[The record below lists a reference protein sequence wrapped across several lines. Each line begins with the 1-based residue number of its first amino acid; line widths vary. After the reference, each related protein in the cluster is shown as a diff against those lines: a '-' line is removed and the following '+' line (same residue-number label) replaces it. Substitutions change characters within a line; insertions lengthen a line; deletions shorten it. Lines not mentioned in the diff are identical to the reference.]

1 MRHIVAARSGND
13 AASEIRELI
22 RLLLLENVL
31 TICRPPKT
39 SPYSQSVDMWS
50 LGAVLYHIL
59 CGIPPYSGRAEDRGV
74 QMLRSIMETE
84 ADYDVLRRAGVSE
97 SGIDFVARLLNRDPF
112 ARPTEKDCFQHP
124 WIADVPDVD
133 EYEDDD
139 ILADP
144 REGLSVIGE
153 DAEEELDAS
162 QLSIHDD
169 PAYTYGADAEE
180 SSSNEALAKRPR
192 IEHIPTD
199 IRYPSLPQIE
209 SFQDGQALAEQ
220 QARRLFGEINASALR
235 SSHALGHTG
244 SWNGAEFEIEGL
256 TSSGESMSD
265 EHSVYS
271 IMSLPPQ
278 PFGGTAPSL
287 MGAENL
293 VGQLNMNSSHPLLH
307 PQTGPINDITE
318 RQNNPGTP
326 TASANAGGN
335 SNHEGRVPSSD
346 NAVDTTPKAR
356 MPSRRIEAELPDTA
370 SERSSIN
377 SGQLSRQGSAAPPD
391 RASKADFDVE
401 LATTL
406 DAQTGQAILEQLRT
420 ADIEAS
426 EPIVHQPDGPFLAP
440 ILPATE
446 FAKPPKILGRLKS
459 VPGSIFDVN
468 IRLENRMTSWGRG
481 PEATI
486 RHPDRMDV
494 RIPAYALE
502 ITFWAPGL
510 ERKIAEG
517 QDWLEVEGVM
527 AVLSTKT
534 RKCIWVNG
542 KELRKGGPEGLQFGK
557 LYSGDVIT
565 VYQHKEQYLQLQC
578 EFYHGESKQPRPAQ
592 EPEFVVRQAL
602 VGKSDGSANRL
613 PIRADRKK
621 VEK

>member
-1 MRHIVAARSGND
+1 
-13 AASEIRELI
+13 
-22 RLLLLENVL
+22 
-31 TICRPPKT
+31 
-39 SPYSQSVDMWS
+39 
-50 LGAVLYHIL
+50 
-59 CGIPPYSGRAEDRGV
+59 
-74 QMLRSIMETE
+74 MLRSIMETE
-84 ADYDVLRRAGVSE
+84 ADFNVLRRAGVSE
-97 SGIDFVARLLNRDPF
+97 SGIDFVAHLLNRDPF
-112 ARPTEKDCFQHP
+112 ARPSEKDCFQHP

-139 ILADP
+139 DIQTDP
-144 REGLSVIGE
+144 RDGLSVIGE

-169 PAYTYGADAEE
+169 PAYNYAADAEE

-235 SSHALGHTG
+235 SSHALGHTA
-244 SWNGAEFEIEGL
+244 SWNGADFEIAGVS
-256 TSSGESMSD
+256 SSGESMSD

-293 VGQLNMNSSHPLLH
+293 VGRLNMNSSHPPLH
-307 PQTGPINDITE
+307 PQAGPVNEIPE
-318 RQNNPGTP
+318 RQTTPGTP
-326 TASANAGGN
+326 TETAKAGST
-335 SNHEGRVPSSD
+335 SNHKDRTPSSD
-346 NAVDTTPKAR
+346 NAVDITPKACK
-356 MPSRRIEAELPDTA
+356 PPRRIEAELPETA
-370 SERSSIN
+370 SERSSVN
-377 SGQLSRQGSAAPPD
+377 SGKLSRQGSAAPPD
-391 RASKADFDVE
+391 STSKTDFDIE

-420 ADIEAS
+420 AEIEAS
-426 EPIVHQPDGPFLAP
+426 EPIVHQPDGPFIAP
-440 ILPATE
+440 SLPATE

-459 VPGSIFDVN
+459 VPGSIFDLS

-486 RHPDRMDV
+486 RYPDRMDV

-517 QDWLEVEGVM
+517 QDWMEVPGVM

-534 RKCIWVNG
+534 RQCIWVNG

-557 LYSGDVIT
+557 LYSGDIIT
-565 VYQHKEQYLQLQC
+565 VYRHKEQYLQFQC
-578 EFYHGESKQPRPAQ
+578 EFYHGESKQRRPAY
-592 EPEFVVRQAL
+592 EPEFVIRQAL
-602 VGKSDGSANRL
+602 VGKSDGAANRL
-613 PIRADRKK
+613 PVRAAWKE